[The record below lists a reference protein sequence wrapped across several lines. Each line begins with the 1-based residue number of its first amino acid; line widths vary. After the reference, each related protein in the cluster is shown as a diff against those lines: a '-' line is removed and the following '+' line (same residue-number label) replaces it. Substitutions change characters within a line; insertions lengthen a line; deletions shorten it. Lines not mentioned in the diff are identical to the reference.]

1 MKVLI
6 DINHPA
12 HVHLFKHFAWDMQA
26 KGHKVFFTT
35 RKKEVTIDLLSQYG
49 FDYESFGNHYKSM
62 WAKMWGFA
70 KFDTLLLKRAL
81 QFKPDLFLTMGGMY
95 ASHVAWLLRK
105 PHIALDDTEHAK
117 EHHMMYVPFTDVCLN
132 PVCFHK
138 DFGTKKQ
145 IFYKGWHELAYLHP
159 NRFKPNSDVYQFLG
173 IEPSQPFVILRFV
186 SWDASHD
193 LAQKG
198 LTMEAKIQ
206 LVKEISKRCKVFI
219 SSEKSLPEELK
230 EYQIK
235 IPPHRM
241 HDVLAFA
248 KLFIGEGSTMA
259 SECACLGTPAIY
271 INSLEVGYCTEQEH
285 YGLVYNY
292 RQPQG
297 VIEKAIELLDTPNLK
312 EQMVANRQK
321 MLSEKIDVS
330 AFIVWFVE
338 NYPQSFQLCKETP
351 SVMDQFLDVQ
361 NIVSV
366 NS

>member
-1 MKVLI
+1 MRVLI

-35 RKKEVTIDLLSQYG
+35 RKKEVTIDLLTQYG
-49 FDYESFGNHYKSM
+49 FEFESFGNHYKSM

-70 KFDTLLLKRAL
+70 KFDVMMLRRAL
-81 QFKPDLFLTMGGMY
+81 KFKPDIFLTMAGMY
-95 ASHVAWLLRK
+95 ASHVATLVRK
-105 PHIALDDTEHAK
+105 PHIALDDTEHAT
-117 EHHMMYVPFTDVCLN
+117 EHHLLYVPFTDVCLT
-132 PVCFHK
+132 PACFHK
-138 DFGTKKQ
+138 SFGKKQ
-145 IFYKGWHELAYLHP
+145 VYYKGWHELAYLHP
-159 NRFKPNSDVYQFLG
+159 KRFTPNSDVYEFLG

-193 LAQKG
+193 LGQKG
-198 LTMEAKIQ
+198 LTMQMKTQ
-206 LVKEISKRCKVFI
+206 LVEELSKRIKVFI
-219 SSEKSLPEELK
+219 SSERSLPESLQP
-230 EYQIK
+230 YQIK

-241 HDVLAFA
+241 HDVLAYA

-292 RQPQG
+292 RQPVG
-297 VIEKAIELLDTPNLK
+297 IIEKAIELLEMPDLK

-330 AFIVWFVE
+330 AFLVWFVE
-338 NYPQSFQLCKETP
+338 NYPQSFKQCKDNGA
-351 SVMDQFLDVQ
+351 VMDQFLTTQ
-361 NIVSV
+361 NVASV